1 MNAEL
6 EREAI
11 ERLYTRTPGRIKPVY
26 GYYRQ
31 PNGWIKP
38 AVVTA
43 LEELKYRR
51 EGWEPLP
58 QYGRFDMNSGY
69 AADNPLELLLIKGG
83 AKELCEDQI
92 RQQGLYMNPPM
103 LPTCR
108 QALTQ
113 FHVRHSPECWVGAK
127 PVVFPQVAQ
136 MTDLGPFECRFCG
149 IPKPTQQARSQHE
162 SVMHKEEK
170 GDIRTGETL
179 AAGLVEGLKP
189 EVAAPS
195 NVTALLARLAELE
208 AKEERRE
215 QKSVLLAKAR
225 QAKRTAKTSNS

>member
-1 MNAEL
+1 MTMTIDQ
-6 EREAI
+6 EAMQRI
-11 ERLYTRTPGRIKPVY
+11 APGGIKPPY

-38 AVVTA
+38 AVTTA
-43 LEELKYRR
+43 LEELSYRR
-51 EGWEPLP
+51 EGWVPLP
-58 QYGRFDMNSGY
+58 QYGKFDMVTGY
-69 AADNPLELLLIKGG
+69 AADHPLELLFMNGG
-83 AKELCEDQI
+83 AKELCEEQI
-92 RQQGLYMNPPM
+92 RQQGLYMKPPVI
-103 LPTCR
+103 PVCH

-113 FHVRHSPECWVGAK
+113 FHRRHTPSCWVGAK
-127 PVVFPQVAQ
+127 PVEFPQIAH
-136 MTDLGPFECRFCG
+136 MTNLGPFECRFCG
-149 IPKPTQQARSQHE
+149 VAKPTLEARSQHE
-162 SVMHKEEK
+162 SVTHKEEK

-195 NVTALLARLAELE
+195 NVTALLARLVELE

-225 QAKRTAKTSNS
+225 QAKRTVKTSNS